1 MDDIVRT
8 VADRTGLTDEQAQQA
23 VDTVVGM
30 LKGRLPEPAS
40 SMIDRFVGG
49 GETAAGDEA
58 EPGQEAAGEAP
69 GKLGQ
74 ATEAV
79 KNIFNR

>member
-40 SMIDRFVGG
+40 SMIDRAVA
-49 GETAAGDEA
+49 GET
-58 EPGQEAAGEAP
+58 AAGEAP

>member
-8 VADRTGLTDEQAQQA
+8 VADRTGLTDDQAQQA
-23 VDTVVGM
+23 VDTVVGV
-30 LKGRLPEPAS
+30 LKDRLPEPAR
-40 SMIDRFVGG
+40 SMVAQMAG
-49 GETAAGDEA
+49 GEEA
-58 EPGQEAAGEAP
+58 VSGEEAVPGQEAPGEAP
-69 GKLGQ
+69 GMLGQ